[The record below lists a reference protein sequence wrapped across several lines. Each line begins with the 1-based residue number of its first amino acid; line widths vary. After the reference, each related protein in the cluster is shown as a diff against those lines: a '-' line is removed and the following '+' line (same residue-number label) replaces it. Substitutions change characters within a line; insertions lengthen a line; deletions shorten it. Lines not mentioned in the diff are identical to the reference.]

1 MTDWKALLNEVR
13 RCRAIGRTENAIS
26 VLATIVEALISA
38 QIKTDP
44 PVGKQRVTN
53 LYVDNGKLRVEYE
66 EE

>member
-1 MTDWKALLNEVR
+1 MTNWKKLFKEIQRYREQGRTDTAIDVITSILKALIE
-13 RCRAIGRTENAIS
+13 
-26 VLATIVEALISA
+26 A

-44 PVGKQRVTN
+44 PTGKQRVTN